1 MGNDGDGTKL
11 LLDPL
16 QCLMCCH
23 AYDFILSLKQ
33 TFYDFTDKETEAQK
47 QLKELVQKSHR
58 WNKEASNFCNT
69 N

>member
-1 MGNDGDGTKL
+1 MGNDDGTKL

-33 TFYDFTDKETEAQK
+33 TFYDFTDKETGPETAKGACPKIAQVEQRGF
-47 QLKELVQKSHR
+47 QLL
-58 WNKEASNFCNT
+58 
-69 N
+69 

>member
-23 AYDFILSLKQ
+23 AYDSILSLKQ
-33 TFYDFTDKETEAQK
+33 TFYDVTDKETGPETAKGACPKIAQVEQRGF
-47 QLKELVQKSHR
+47 QLL
-58 WNKEASNFCNT
+58 
-69 N
+69 